1 MAVLERYRHADPPF
15 AIDLPSGLELGS
27 PPGTLLVAVD
37 PAGTGPSPFRANLTV
52 VAQELPA
59 GLDLD
64 AYAADGLAQMERTF
78 TGWRLIDH
86 AATVIGELPAERTLG
101 TYLATL
107 DWTVSVTLE
116 QWRIVHDGLAW
127 IVSCSSDTGD
137 YAQTWSAWTECVETL
152 RIGAR

>member
-15 AIDLPSGLELGS
+15 EIDLPAGLQLGS
-27 PPGTLLVAVD
+27 PPGTLLVAAD
-37 PAGTGPSPFRANLTV
+37 PAGAGPSPFRANLTV

-59 GLDLD
+59 EFDLD
-64 AYAADGLAQMERTF
+64 DDGLEQLERTF
-78 TGWRLIDH
+78 TGWRLIDR

-101 TYLATL
+101 TYLVRL
-107 DWTVSVTLE
+107 GWTVSVTLE
-116 QWRIVHDGLAW
+116 QWRIVRDGLAW

-137 YAQTWSAWTECVETL
+137 YAQTWGAWTECVETL